1 MKIAFWSNSRGMS
14 GVTSNLACISALSSL
29 MIGRRAVLFENH
41 FDVNNLGDVFGTEY
55 RGKEILCE
63 ASGYGV
69 SGMENLERED
79 SHLREMVEKIVQECP
94 AYAGLS
100 FEKSV
105 SYVNRHLYYLCGT
118 KSYQEEIREFFLQDN
133 LKMLLSV
140 LNEYMDII
148 YIDTASSHH
157 KSSRIILQEA
167 DRVVVSL
174 SQNPK
179 LLDYFFRNFS
189 DIRKKAFYI
198 VGNYNA
204 SSEFDKKYIREEYN
218 IPAEQLGAIPHSV
231 AFADAMAKGRL
242 LSFLQENLNCESDNP
257 NFAFMKEAKESVR
270 KLGKDFAIKR
280 KKEKEQKKE
289 FSYKMKKSD
298 CKAQSP
304 DVYVL

>member
-29 MIGRRAVLFENH
+29 MSGKKAVLFENH
-41 FDVNNLGDVFGTEY
+41 FDVNNLGDILGTEY
-55 RGKEILCE
+55 REKEILCE

-69 SGMENLERED
+69 SGMGNQGGES
-79 SHLREMVEKIVQECP
+79 SHLREMFEEIVQECP

-105 SYVNRHLYYLCGT
+105 SYVNRHLYYLCGA
-118 KSYQEEIREFFLQDN
+118 KSYQEETREFFLQDN
-133 LKMLLSV
+133 LKLLFSV
-140 LNEYMDII
+140 MNEYMDIV
-148 YIDTASSHH
+148 YVDTASSHH

-198 VGNYNA
+198 IGNYN
-204 SSEFDKKYIREEYN
+204 STSEFDKEYIRREYN
-218 IPAEQLGAIPHSV
+218 IPDGQLGVIPHSV

-242 LSFLQENLNCESDNP
+242 LSFLQENLNCETDNP
-257 NFAFMKEAKESVR
+257 NFGFIKEAKESAR
-270 KLGKDFAIKR
+270 KLGKDFVIKQ
-280 KKEKEQKKE
+280 KE
-289 FSYKMKKSD
+289 
-298 CKAQSP
+298 
-304 DVYVL
+304 

>member
-29 MIGRRAVLFENH
+29 MSGKKAVLFENH
-41 FDVNNLGDVFGTEY
+41 FDVNNLGDVLGIEY
-55 RGKEILCE
+55 REKEILCE

-69 SGMENLERED
+69 SGMGNQGGES
-79 SHLREMVEKIVQECP
+79 SHLREMFEEIVQECP

-105 SYVNRHLYYLCGT
+105 SYVNRHLYYLCGA
-118 KSYQEEIREFFLQDN
+118 KSYQEETREFFLQDN
-133 LKMLLSV
+133 LKLLLSV
-140 LNEYMDII
+140 MNEYMDIV
-148 YIDTASSHH
+148 YVDTASSHH

-198 VGNYNA
+198 IGNYNA
-204 SSEFDKKYIREEYN
+204 ASEFDKEYIRREYN
-218 IPAEQLGAIPHSV
+218 IPDGQLGVIPHSV

-242 LSFLQENLNCESDNP
+242 LSFLQENLNCETDNP
-257 NFAFMKEAKESVR
+257 NFGFIKEAKESAR
-270 KLGKDFAIKR
+270 KLGKDFVIKQ
-280 KKEKEQKKE
+280 KE
-289 FSYKMKKSD
+289 
-298 CKAQSP
+298 
-304 DVYVL
+304 

>member
-29 MIGRRAVLFENH
+29 MSGKKAVLFENH
-41 FDVNNLGDVFGTEY
+41 FDVNNLGDVLGTEY
-55 RGKEILCE
+55 REKEILCE

-69 SGMENLERED
+69 SGMGNQGGES
-79 SHLREMVEKIVQECP
+79 SHLREMFEEIVQECP

-105 SYVNRHLYYLCGT
+105 SYVNRHLYYLCGA
-118 KSYQEEIREFFLQDN
+118 KSYQEETREFFLQDN
-133 LKMLLSV
+133 LKLLLSV
-140 LNEYMDII
+140 MNEYMDIV
-148 YIDTASSHH
+148 YVDTASSHH

-198 VGNYNA
+198 IGNYN
-204 SSEFDKKYIREEYN
+204 STSEFDKEYIRREYN
-218 IPAEQLGAIPHSV
+218 IPDGQLGVIPHSV

-242 LSFLQENLNCESDNP
+242 LSFLQENLNCETDNP
-257 NFAFMKEAKESVR
+257 NFGFIKEAKESAR
-270 KLGKDFAIKR
+270 KLGKDFVIKQ
-280 KKEKEQKKE
+280 KE
-289 FSYKMKKSD
+289 
-298 CKAQSP
+298 
-304 DVYVL
+304 

>member
-29 MIGRRAVLFENH
+29 MSGKKAVLFENH
-41 FDVNNLGDVFGTEY
+41 FDVNNLGDVLGTEY
-55 RGKEILCE
+55 REKEILCE

-69 SGMENLERED
+69 SGMGNQGGES
-79 SHLREMVEKIVQECP
+79 SHLREMLEEIVQECP

-105 SYVNRHLYYLCGT
+105 SYVNRHLYYLCGA
-118 KSYQEEIREFFLQDN
+118 KSYQEETREFFLQDN
-133 LKMLLSV
+133 LKLLLSV
-140 LNEYMDII
+140 MNEYMDIV
-148 YIDTASSHH
+148 YVDTASSHH

-198 VGNYNA
+198 IGNYN
-204 SSEFDKKYIREEYN
+204 STSEFDKEYIRREYN
-218 IPAEQLGAIPHSV
+218 IPDGQLGVIPHSV

-242 LSFLQENLNCESDNP
+242 LSFLQENLNCETDNP
-257 NFAFMKEAKESVR
+257 NFGFIKEAKESAR
-270 KLGKDFAIKR
+270 KLGKDFVIKQ
-280 KKEKEQKKE
+280 KE
-289 FSYKMKKSD
+289 
-298 CKAQSP
+298 
-304 DVYVL
+304 